1 MSSTPA
7 TRALHLSLIALY
19 TLATVLFGAVMPTHA
34 ADQVAGVQL
43 PGGEIAAFCHT
54 KTDTSQPSDDG
65 DRRTDCCVACVL
77 AVAPGLGARFDAD
90 LRLPIAG
97 QPVQAGIA
105 RTYRTSLWRAD
116 PTSRGPPRAA
126 L

>member
-19 TLATVLFGAVMPTHA
+19 TLATVLFGAV
-34 ADQVAGVQL
+34 
-43 PGGEIAAFCHT
+43 